1 MKFRKGWWLGFLG
14 LIGVYKF
21 PDVIDAFHGEKGWTA
36 CIGLI
41 WFIWFGYFI
50 PEKKDDEKKES

>member
-1 MKFRKGWWLGFLG
+1 MKFRKDWWLGFLG

-21 PDVIDAFHGEKGWTA
+21 PDVMDAFHGEKGWTA

-41 WFIWFGYFI
+41 WFGYFI
-50 PEKKDDEKKES
+50 PKKKDDEKKES